1 MADARRF
8 KGSVNAAAFFAVI
21 KFAPQNIVLLQRRE
35 PVQKQAPTGWVTI
48 DIDETDMKWHQPKRL
63 GWIVPI
69 SVAGAIVGVLIWTGT
84 GRSIPENRVYRIGW
98 EPDPPFQAVGLEGQA
113 TGLAVELV
121 REAARRRG
129 IRLEWVR
136 QTGGA
141 DAALRDRHVDLWPLI
156 TIIPERTR
164 YIHFTEPYL
173 ENEHCFLVR
182 ADSIYRETPDLAGAL
197 ISHNGIRINERNLRI
212 LLPSARLLTS
222 RGTEAAIENV
232 CQQRADAVFVD
243 EYTAISALL
252 GGLSCSGQELRLIPV
267 PDVRPRLAV
276 GSTFGASAAADT
288 IREEI
293 GKIAGEGKLP
303 TALLSWSYFSRRNL
317 ESIQALHEAKRLER
331 WLTELVGVLLG
342 VVLIAGWLTGRTLR
356 ERRKARRAEEEL
368 GATQQNYRL
377 LTEQAADGVFLVDK
391 DGRFLVVNSRM
402 CEMLGYTDGEMP
414 QLNVLDTYFQDERE
428 SWRQRLA
435 VLPCGTSVRFER
447 QMRRKDGTAIP
458 VEASVV
464 RLGDGRAQAIVR
476 DITERKRAEAALRES
491 EERFRRVFEE
501 GPLGLALVGKDYHF
515 LKVNGALCQ
524 MVGYSETE
532 LLQMSFADI
541 THPDDLRANVE
552 LAAKL
557 FKREIPFYQL
567 QKRYVRKNGEIIW
580 IKLTAS
586 VLRDQRDEALYG
598 LGMIEDMTEIRRT
611 QEETLARQKLESL
624 GVLAGGIAHDFNNLL
639 GGILAEAELVEADL
653 PPYSS
658 PVEEIKRI
666 KQSALRGSEIVRELM
681 IYAGQNQTVLFEA
694 VDVSQ
699 LAEEI
704 LELLKVSI
712 SKHAVLRTVLCDNL
726 PAVRGN
732 AAQIRQVVM
741 NLVINAS
748 EAIGEKQ
755 GVISVTT
762 AQVSGSENLAF
773 NGATT
778 LPQGDYVRLQVSDT
792 GCGMTEAV
800 KAKIFDPFFSTK
812 FAGRGLGLGVVQ
824 GIVRGHGGAIDLMS
838 SPGEGTTFQV
848 FLPCTPQSVARF
860 HRAVSSS
867 GVAPANAR
875 TGTILVVEDEETL
888 RLAVS
893 KALRRSGF
901 SVMEASDGSGAM
913 DLLRAHKDEIDVV
926 LLDVTLP
933 GIASREVFEQTQRMR
948 PDLQVIVTSAYSK
961 ETVDSSFDGLAVEH
975 FIRKPFRLVDIA
987 HLLGDVMSGEARPGR
1002 TT

>member
-1 MADARRF
+1 MRWR
-8 KGSVNAAAFFAVI
+8 
-21 KFAPQNIVLLQRRE
+21 
-35 PVQKQAPTGWVTI
+35 
-48 DIDETDMKWHQPKRL
+48 QPKRL
-63 GWIVPI
+63 AWIVPI
-69 SVAGAIVGVLIWTGT
+69 SVAGAVAGVLIWTGT
-84 GRSIPENRVYRIGW
+84 GRWKPENRVYRIGW
-98 EPDPPFQAVGLEGQA
+98 EPDPPFQAEGLEGQA

-141 DAALRDRHVDLWPLI
+141 DTALRDRNVDLWPLI
-156 TIIPERTR
+156 TIIPERQL

-182 ADSIYRETPDLAGAL
+182 ADSIYMEIPDLAGAL
-197 ISHNGIRINERNLRI
+197 ISHNGVRINERNLRI
-212 LLPSARLLTS
+212 LLPNARLLTS
-222 RGTEAAIENV
+222 RGTEAAMENV

-252 GGLSCSGQELRLIPV
+252 RGLSCSGQELRLIPV
-267 PDVRPRLAV
+267 PDIRPRLGV
-276 GSTFGASAAADT
+276 GSTFAASAAADT

-303 TALLSWSYFSRRNL
+303 TSLLSWSYFSRRNL
-317 ESIQALHEAKRLER
+317 VSIQALREAKRLER
-331 WLTELVGVLLG
+331 LLTELVGVLLG
-342 VVLIAGWLTGRTLR
+342 VLLIAGWLTGRTLR

-368 GATQQNYRL
+368 VDTQQNYRL

-414 QLNVLDTYFQDERE
+414 QLNVLDTYLPDERE
-428 SWRQRLA
+428 SGRQRLA

-447 QMRRKDGTAIP
+447 QMRRKDGTVFP
-458 VEASVV
+458 VEASAV
-464 RLGDGRAQAIVR
+464 RLVDGRTQAIVR
-476 DITERKRAEAALRES
+476 DITARKQTEAALRES

-524 MVGYSETE
+524 MLGYSEAE
-532 LLQMSFADI
+532 LLQMSFPDI
-541 THPDDLRANVE
+541 THADDLRANVE
-552 LAAKL
+552 LAEKL
-557 FKREIPFYQL
+557 FKGEIPFYQL

-580 IKLTAS
+580 IKLTTS
-586 VLRDQRDEALYG
+586 VIRDQRDEALYG
-598 LGMIEDMTEIRRT
+598 LGMIEDMTEIKRT
-611 QEETLARQKLESL
+611 QEEALARQKLESL
-624 GVLAGGIAHDFNNLL
+624 GVLASGIAHDFNNLL

-658 PVEEIKRI
+658 PVEEIQRI

-681 IYAGQNQTVLFEA
+681 IYAGQNRTSLVEA
-694 VDVSQ
+694 VDVSR
-699 LAEEI
+699 LAEEM
-704 LELLKVSI
+704 LALLKVSI
-712 SKHAVLRTVLCDNL
+712 SKHAVLRTVLRDNL

-755 GVISVTT
+755 GVISITT
-762 AQVSGSENLAF
+762 AQVSRSENLAF

-778 LPQGDYVRLQVSDT
+778 LPQSDYVRLQVSDT

-824 GIVRGHGGAIDLMS
+824 GIVRAHGGDINLRSA
-838 SPGEGTTFQV
+838 PGEGTTFQV
-848 FLPCTPQSVARF
+848 FLPCTLERAAKVGGAIPSAEVERSHARVA
-860 HRAVSSS
+860 
-867 GVAPANAR
+867 
-875 TGTILVVEDEETL
+875 TILIVEDEETL

-893 KALRRSGF
+893 KALRKSGF

-933 GIASREVFEQTQRMR
+933 GIASREVFEETQRMR
-948 PDLQVIVTSAYSK
+948 PDLKVIVTSAYNK
-961 ETVDSSFDGLAVEH
+961 ETVDASFAGLAVEH
-975 FIRKPFRLVDIA
+975 FIRKPFQLGDIA
-987 HLLGDVMSGEARPGR
+987 RLLGGVLSGEARPGHM
-1002 TT
+1002 T